1 MPDKI
6 TEARAAVEG
15 CPSSIFTKQD
25 VLAILSR
32 IEEPAAPQHVK
43 VAPDLEKLRDLKK
56 AIARFQR
63 ELSHISTHN
72 ADVRLSLDGT
82 EIIVESVD
90 LNGQDDLLEKIH
102 VVTGIIDDMLADYT
116 SA

>member
-32 IEEPAAPQHVK
+32 IEQTAEPQLFK

-56 AIARFQR
+56 AMARFQR
-63 ELSHISTHN
+63 QLRNISTHN
-72 ADVRLSLDGT
+72 ANVHLSLDGT
-82 EIIVESVD
+82 EIIVESVE
-90 LNGQDDLLEKIH
+90 LHEQDDLLEEIH
-102 VVTGIIDDMLADYT
+102 VVTGLIDDMLADYT